1 MTLALAALLVWAEP
15 VSVVPLAEPLAVPEA
30 LAGGR
35 KLVRAIDDHQRC
47 GGEVGAHTT
56 SLGAGGAR
64 ASLGGR
70 AARGSGARAGG
81 VSGRGAV
88 NGEVVGAEAGLL
100 AVGVLLGI
108 GSSAGTL
115 RAGGDTAVG
124 VVDLGLVGAGN
135 LVALGGT
142 ADVLSGT

>member
-1 MTLALAALLVWAEP
+1 M
-15 VSVVPLAEPLAVPEA
+15 
-30 LAGGR
+30 
-35 KLVRAIDDHQRC
+35 
-47 GGEVGAHTT
+47 GAHTT

-81 VSGRGAV
+81 ASGRGSV

-100 AVGVLLGI
+100 AVGVLLGV
-108 GSSAGTL
+108 GSSASTL

-135 LVALGGT
+135 LVALGDT
-142 ADVLSGT
+142 ADVLSGTCRSKELAGEEGMGNLLWFFAYSSLRTGPQQSRWW